1 MARVVFPVGGN
12 GSCAGHDRNFLDFF
26 LSLQDLLVGQVFF
39 LTSLALSDLIK
50 VLHIF
55 IFEDSFT
62 T

>member
-39 LTSLALSDLIK
+39 SDLPGAFRS
-50 VLHIF
+50 H
-55 IFEDSFT
+55 
-62 T
+62 